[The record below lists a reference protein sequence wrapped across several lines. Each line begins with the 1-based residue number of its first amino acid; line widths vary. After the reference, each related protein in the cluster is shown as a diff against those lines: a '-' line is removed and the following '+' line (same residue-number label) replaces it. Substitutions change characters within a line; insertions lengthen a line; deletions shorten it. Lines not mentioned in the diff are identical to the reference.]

1 MAHLE
6 APVRTVSTSQP
17 ETGVGDGDLY
27 TQLWK
32 LCAGPLVDVPCEGER
47 VFYFPQGH
55 MEQLQASTNQGPNQE
70 LSQQIPHF
78 NLPSKILCRVVHIQ
92 LLAEQETDE
101 VYARITLLPQS
112 NQEEPT
118 SPDPSPP
125 ETQKQSFHSFSKILT
140 ASDTSTHG
148 GFSVLRRH
156 ATECLPP
163 LDMTQTIPTQEL
175 AAKDLHGFEWKFKH
189 IFRGQPRR
197 HLLTTGWSTFVTS
210 KRLVAGDAFVFLRG
224 ENGELRVG
232 VRRVARQQSPMP
244 SSVISSQSMHLG
256 VLATASHAFL
266 TSTMFVVYYK
276 PRTSQFIIG
285 LNKYLE
291 AVNKFSVGMRFKM
304 RFEVEDSPERRF
316 SGTIVG
322 VGDVSPGWRNSQ
334 WRSLKVQWDEPAII
348 PRPERVSSWEIEP
361 FVASTALNVTQPV
374 VKSKR
379 SRPEV
384 SCSEIGPNSPGAG
397 LWYHGPSLSHDPT
410 ALGGTSE
417 VQSNESPVIWC
428 TRMKEINVNPMN
440 GNKSSSSRVR
450 VEGMWP
456 SSPHLSVSSNLFPD
470 PKNSKAVTAQST
482 VSGYAPVSSRPND
495 DLAHDP
501 VECGKRSENP
511 MDCWV
516 FGVNLTNNF
525 TNVALPDKE
534 LGCPPTI
541 IPSGPKDSIP
551 VAACETQPGQNHNYS
566 LSNKLQKQIISD
578 GSPSERHAKQ
588 TTVPSTRTRTKVQM
602 QGVAVGRAVDLTVL
616 KDYEALVDELEKI
629 FDIKGELRM
638 QTKWVITFTDDENDM
653 MLAGDDPWPEFCSMA
668 KRIFIC
674 SREDVK
680 KLKSKHSG
688 CSSEGEE
695 TLLSQDSQNREETQQ
710 ISCDLTA

>member
-1 MAHLE
+1 MA
-6 APVRTVSTSQP
+6 
-17 ETGVGDGDLY
+17 GVGDGDLY

-32 LCAGPLVDVPCEGER
+32 LCAGPLVDVPRQGER

-55 MEQLQASTNQGPNQE
+55 MEQLQASTNQGLNQE
-70 LSQQIPHF
+70 IPHF
-78 NLPSKILCRVVHIQ
+78 NLPPKILCRVVHIQ

-101 VYARITLLPQS
+101 VYARITLLPES

-125 ETQKQSFHSFSKILT
+125 ETQKQVFHTFSKILT

-156 ATECLPP
+156 ATECLPQ
-163 LDMTQTIPTQEL
+163 LDMTQTTPSQEL
-175 AAKDLHGFEWKFKH
+175 VAEDLHGFEWKFKH

-210 KRLVAGDAFVFLRG
+210 KKLVAGDAFVFLRG

-285 LNKYLE
+285 VNKYLE
-291 AVNKFSVGMRFKM
+291 AENNKFSVGMRFKM

-322 VGDVSPGWRNSQ
+322 VGDVSPGWWNSQ

-361 FVASTALNVTQPV
+361 FAASTALNVTQQL

-379 SRPEV
+379 SRTEV
-384 SCSEIGPNSPGAG
+384 SSSEIAPNSPA
-397 LWYHGPSLSHDPT
+397 LAFWYRGPQDPT
-410 ALGGTSE
+410 ALGSSTE
-417 VQSNESPVIWC
+417 VQSNENPVVWS
-428 TRMKEINVNPMN
+428 TRQKEINGNPMN
-440 GNKSSSSRVR
+440 SSSKVR
-450 VEGMWP
+450 VEGMRP
-456 SSPHLSVSSNLFPD
+456 SSPHSKPNLFMD
-470 PKNSKAVTAQST
+470 PKNCKAVPAQST
-482 VSGYAPVSSRPND
+482 VSSRPKD

-501 VECGKRSENP
+501 MECAKRSSQNP
-511 MDCWV
+511 MNCWI
-516 FGVNLTNNF
+516 FGVNLTNNI
-525 TNVALPDKE
+525 TKNVTLPDKE
-534 LGCPPTI
+534 QLGCPAI

-551 VAACETQPGQNHNYS
+551 VAACETEAGQNPYYS
-566 LSNKLQKQIISD
+566 LSNKEHKQNISD
-578 GSPSERHAKQ
+578 GSPSASQRH
-588 TTVPSTRTRTKVQM
+588 TRTRTKVQM
-602 QGVAVGRAVDLTVL
+602 QGIAVGRAVDLTVL
-616 KDYEALVDELEKI
+616 KDYDDLIDELEKM
-629 FDIKGELRM
+629 FDIKGELQM
-638 QTKWVITFTDDENDM
+638 QTKWAITFTDDGNDM
-653 MLAGDDPWPEFCSMA
+653 MLVGDDPWPEFCTVV

-680 KLKSKHSG
+680 KMKSKHS
-688 CSSEGEE
+688 SSSSVGEE
-695 TLLSQDSQNREETQQ
+695 TLLSQD
-710 ISCDLTA
+710 